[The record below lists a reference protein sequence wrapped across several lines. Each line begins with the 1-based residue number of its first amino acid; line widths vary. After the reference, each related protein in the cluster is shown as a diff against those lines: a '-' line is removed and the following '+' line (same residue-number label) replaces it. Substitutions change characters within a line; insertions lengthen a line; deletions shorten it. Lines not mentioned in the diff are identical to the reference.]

1 VVDVQN
7 IKGDYKY
14 KIDKVGI
21 TNVLYPITLKNKEGM
36 PVSTIGNLSMSVSL
50 EQNLKGA
57 NMSRLPIL
65 LSEFGEN
72 TWELKDIKKDVK
84 IFMLAMVEK
93 MESKDGYLE
102 MEFDFFVK
110 KKAPISDFKGLMPY
124 KCKISG
130 SLHLEPSTEYD
141 FIISVEVPVTT
152 LCPCSKAISEY
163 SAHNQ
168 RGYVQVSLRYSDL
181 LYIEDIIE
189 LVESSASCEI
199 YPILKRVDEKYVTEK
214 AYENPRFVEDMVR
227 LVAEKLQH
235 DDRVNW
241 FSISSRHQESIH
253 THDAFAT
260 IEITKNNTLI

>member
-1 VVDVQN
+1 MLDIQN
-7 IKGDYKY
+7 TKGDYKY
-14 KIDKVGI
+14 KINKVGI
-21 TNVLYPITLKNKEGM
+21 SNVLYPVTLKTKRGM
-36 PVSTIGNLSMSVSL
+36 SVPTIGNFSMSVSL
-50 EQNLKGA
+50 EQDLKGA

-72 TWELKDIKKDVK
+72 TLELSDIKKDLK
-84 IFMLAMVEK
+84 TLIHAMVKK

-102 MEFDFFVK
+102 MEFEFFLK
-110 KKAPISDFKGLMPY
+110 KKAPVSDFQGIMPY
-124 KCKISG
+124 KCKVFG

-141 FIISVEVPVTT
+141 FILSVEVPVTT

-181 LYIEDIIE
+181 MYIEDIIE
-189 LVESSASCEI
+189 VVESSASCDI
-199 YPILKRVDEKYVTEK
+199 YPILKRIDEKYVTEK

-227 LVAEKLQH
+227 LVAERLQE
-235 DDRVNW
+235 DNRVSW

-253 THDAFAT
+253 AHDAFAV
-260 IEITKNNTLI
+260 IEITK

>member
-1 VVDVQN
+1 MLDIQN
-7 IKGDYKY
+7 TKGEYKY
-14 KIDKVGI
+14 KINKVGI
-21 TNVLYPITLKNKEGM
+21 SNVFYPITVKNKKGM
-36 PVSTIGNLSMSVSL
+36 PVPTVGNLSMSVSL
-50 EQNLKGA
+50 EQDLKGA

-72 TWELKDIKKDVK
+72 TWELGDIKEDVK
-84 IFMLAMVEK
+84 TLMLSMIKK

-102 MEFDFFVK
+102 MEFDFFLK
-110 KKAPISDFKGLMPY
+110 KKAPISDFQGIMPY
-124 KCKISG
+124 KCKING

-141 FIISVEVPVTT
+141 FILSVEVPVTT

-181 LYIEDIIE
+181 MHIEDIIE
-189 LVESSASCEI
+189 LVESSASCDI
-199 YPILKRVDEKYVTEK
+199 YPILKRIDEKYVTEK

-227 LVAEKLQH
+227 IVAEKLDE

-241 FSISSRHQESIH
+241 FTISSRHQESIH
-253 THDAFAT
+253 THDAFAV
-260 IEITKNNTLI
+260 IEITK

>member
-1 VVDVQN
+1 VLDVQN

-21 TNVLYPITLKNKEGM
+21 TNVFYPITLKNKRGM
-36 PVSTIGNLSMSVSL
+36 SVSTVGNLSMSVSL
-50 EQNLKGA
+50 DRDLKGA

-72 TWELKDIKKDVK
+72 TWELNDLKEDVK
-84 IFMLAMVEK
+84 DFMLEMVKK

-102 MEFDFFVK
+102 MEFEFFLK
-110 KKAPISDFKGLMPY
+110 KKAPISDFQGFMPY
-124 KCKISG
+124 KCKING
-130 SLHLEPSTEYD
+130 SLHLEPSIEYD

-168 RGYVQVSLRYSDL
+168 RGYVQVSLRYIDL
-181 LYIEDIIE
+181 IYIEDIIE

-199 YPILKRVDEKYVTEK
+199 YPILKRIDEKYVTEK

-227 LVAEKLQH
+227 MVAEKLQKNNK
-235 DDRVNW
+235 VSW

-260 IEITKNNTLI
+260 IEITK

>member
-1 VVDVQN
+1 MLDVQN

-21 TNVLYPITLKNKEGM
+21 TNVLYPIILKNKKGM
-36 PVSTIGNLSMSVSL
+36 SVSTVGNLSMSVSL
-50 EQNLKGA
+50 EQNLKGT

-72 TWELKDIKKDVK
+72 AWVLEDIKEDVK
-84 IFMLAMVEK
+84 MLMLAMVKK

-102 MEFDFFVK
+102 MEFEFFLK
-110 KKAPISDFKGLMPY
+110 KKAPVSHFKGIMPY
-124 KCKISG
+124 KCKING
-130 SLHLEPSTEYD
+130 SLHLEPSIEYD
-141 FIISVEVPVTT
+141 YIISVEVPVTT

-168 RGYVQVSLRYSDL
+168 RGYVQVSIRDNDL
-181 LYIEDIIE
+181 IYIEDIIE
-189 LVESSASCEI
+189 MVESCASCEI
-199 YPILKRVDEKYVTEK
+199 YPILKRADEKYVTEK

-227 LVAEKLQH
+227 RVAEKLQQ
-235 DDRVNW
+235 DNRVSW

-253 THDAFAT
+253 THDAFAS
-260 IEITKNNTLI
+260 IEITKK